1 MCWNGEVRFAV
12 LRKISYLRWN
22 EEPVDINVDKS
33 TLKSK
38 YFEFTIL
45 EFLTFMIYTQLKHI
59 IHSSQSMCYF
69 LMVDTHAW
77 VSFLFFYDEN
87 KIKFL
92 LFMHVMLSKFF
103 EKKDWLELSFIK
115 YIVIYEYDLMFCRN

>member
-1 MCWNGEVRFAV
+1 MSGWTFFVSIKSIKLVLKRRGKVIAV

-59 IHSSQSMCYF
+59 IHISQSMCYF
-69 LMVDTHAW
+69 LW
-77 VSFLFFYDEN
+77 
-87 KIKFL
+87 
-92 LFMHVMLSKFF
+92 
-103 EKKDWLELSFIK
+103 
-115 YIVIYEYDLMFCRN
+115 

>member
-1 MCWNGEVRFAV
+1 MLKRRGKVIAV

-69 LMVDTHAW
+69 LMVDTHA
-77 VSFLFFYDEN
+77 
-87 KIKFL
+87 
-92 LFMHVMLSKFF
+92 
-103 EKKDWLELSFIK
+103 
-115 YIVIYEYDLMFCRN
+115 